1 MNNILLELQYRIK
14 GAKLYVS
21 EQRERVY
28 IPYSIDYLRQI
39 KTNVFFEVVNDHLK
53 LFVNIFSENHSV
65 EWCRSEAEKIK
76 KILSDQFY
84 EIINDCELK
93 RKKTSLDLR
102 LKDDVSPILYNAAP
116 HLKKAISFLCNM
128 KVSALFADFSSERE
142 LIAIRLAQSR
152 YKAHKISKLHI
163 FLPLCMINKF
173 QINLL
178 SLWKNSPIP
187 ILYSG
192 IESMSHNNRAYLKAL
207 EYTDSETMLIV
218 DECHM
223 MKSPHALRSIR
234 IVEIAQRCSYKLI
247 MTKSPIVN
255 NIHDVYMQYKILSD
269 RILGYSRWDEFSK
282 MHVILGGI
290 GGNQILGY
298 KNLSY
303 LVSMAEAYTYAIDT
317 EETLQQTF
325 LSTST
330 YVCYLNECQK
340 YHYRRKKNELLSLIN
355 KNEIQIYDIFR
366 ILTEMQ
372 KIVCGY
378 LREKDKKTEF
388 LGTNK
393 YILLDKHIGNGQCI
407 IFCKFLFEV
416 DILTKHL
423 GQESCAVFS
432 GKNKKQRQ
440 GEKGLFL
447 KGQKQYFI
455 STMGISKIDLDDLQ
469 ECCHFIFFS
478 ISFKYLE
485 YRQCI
490 AYIKKK
496 GIKNPILVE
505 RFITDSGIDRKIVE
519 NLARKG
525 KLASEVQ
532 ELFINKTKLKNFIR
546 SL

>member
-1 MNNILLELQYRIK
+1 MNNTLLELQYRIK
-14 GAKLYVS
+14 GARLYVS

-28 IPYSIDYLRQI
+28 IPYSIDYLRHV
-39 KTNVFFEVVNDHLK
+39 KTNVFFEIVNDHLK

-76 KILSDQFY
+76 KNISDQFY

-93 RKKTSLDLR
+93 RKKIPLDLR
-102 LKDDVSPILYNAAP
+102 LKDNVSPVLDNAVSYQ
-116 HLKKAISFLCNM
+116 KKAINFLCNM
-128 KVSALFADFSSERE
+128 KVSALFDDSPSERE
-142 LIAIRLAQSR
+142 FIAIRLAQSR

-178 SLWKNSPIP
+178 SLWKDIPIP

-192 IESMSHNNRAYLKAL
+192 IESMSHNDQAYLKAL

-223 MKSPHALRSIR
+223 TKSPHALRSIR
-234 IVEIAQRCSYKLI
+234 IVEIAQKCSYKLI
-247 MTKSPIVN
+247 MTSSPIVN
-255 NIHDVYMQYKILSD
+255 DIPDVYMQYKILSD
-269 RILGYSRWDEFSK
+269 LILGYSRWDDFGK
-282 MHVILGGI
+282 MHVIFGGI

-298 KNLSY
+298 KNLAY
-303 LVSMAEAYTYAIDT
+303 LTGRAEAYTYAIDT
-317 EETLQQTF
+317 KEVLQQTL

-330 YVCYLNECQK
+330 YVCYLNEYQK
-340 YHYRRKKNELLSLIN
+340 YHYKRKKDELLSLIN
-355 KNEIQIYDIFR
+355 KNEIQVYDIFR

-378 LREKDKKTEF
+378 LREKNKKIEF

-393 YILLDKHIGNGQCI
+393 YTLLDKHMGKGPCI
-407 IFCKFLFEV
+407 IFCKFLFEIE
-416 DILTKHL
+416 ILTKYL
-423 GQESCAVFS
+423 GRENCAVFS
-432 GKNKKQRQ
+432 GKDRKQRQ
-440 GEKGLFL
+440 IEKKLFL
-447 KGQKQYFI
+447 KNQKRYFI
-455 STMGISKIDLDDLQ
+455 STMGISEIDLNDLQ
-469 ECCHFIFFS
+469 GCSHFIFFS

-490 AYIKKK
+490 ACIKKK
-496 GIKNPILVE
+496 GTKNPILVE
-505 RFITDSGIDRKIVE
+505 RFITDSGIDRKIVK

-525 KLASEVQ
+525 ELASEIQ
-532 ELFINKTKLKNFIR
+532 KLFISKTGLKKFVE